1 MQQNKPLIHTK
12 KKLVLLACMLSSAV
26 AAAAQPAGEVL
37 SQKAG
42 IPWPTVIAHRG
53 ASYAA
58 PEETVPAYTAARDI
72 GADYLELD
80 LQRTKDGVL
89 IALHDNTL
97 KRTTNVAD
105 VFPDRAGNPI
115 NTFTLAEI
123 KQLDAGSWFN
133 KAHPERARPGYV
145 GLKILTLDEV
155 IDIAQGG
162 ENHPGLYL
170 ETKVPDQF
178 PGIEHDLQQLLK
190 KRGLLDPVNAPA
202 GFDKTK
208 HNGTGFTNGRV
219 ILQTFEKPSLTLL
232 NKEMPNVP
240 KILLLWLG
248 DGYEDIKGKTYE
260 QSGAKDYPSYY
271 ANVEVKDTATFEAW
285 LDFAKANGATGT
297 GPAAKLKNGGEWS
310 YMDMVKP
317 WMNKMTHDKGMVVHA
332 YTVDD
337 PVDFKSLSEQ
347 GVDGFFT
354 NRADVLLEY
363 YGRKPAVSLDQ
374 TLVKIGY
381 AKQEK

>member
-1 MQQNKPLIHTK
+1 MKIK
-12 KKLVLLACMLSSAV
+12 KSQVITSVKTTLLMCVLSSAI
-26 AAAAQPAGEVL
+26 AAAAQPVGEVL
-37 SQKAG
+37 SKKAG

-53 ASYAA
+53 ASFAA
-58 PEETVPAYTAARDI
+58 PEETIPAYTAARDI

-89 IALHDNTL
+89 IALHDNNL
-97 KRTTNVAD
+97 KRTTNIAD
-105 VFPDRAGNPI
+105 VFPDRAANPI
-115 NTFTLAEI
+115 NTFTLSEI

-133 KAHPERARPGYV
+133 KAHPDRARPGYA

-155 IDIAQGG
+155 IDIAQAGD
-162 ENHPGLYL
+162 NHPGLYL

-190 KRGLLDPVNAPA
+190 KRGLLDAVKAPP
-202 GFDKTK
+202 GFDPSK
-208 HNGTGFTNGRV
+208 HNGTGFTKGRV
-219 ILQTFEKPSLTLL
+219 ILQTFEKPSLVLL
-232 NKEMPNVP
+232 NKEMPDVP

-271 ANVEVKDTATFEAW
+271 ANVEVKDTATFKAW

-297 GPAAKLKNGGEWS
+297 GPSAKLKNGGEWS
-310 YMDMVKP
+310 YMDMLKP
-317 WMNKMTHDKGMVVHA
+317 WMNKMTHDEGMVVHG
-332 YTVDD
+332 YTVDEV
-337 PVDFKSLSEQ
+337 VDFKALSQQ

-354 NRADVLLEY
+354 NRADVLLEF
-363 YGRKPAVSLDQ
+363 YGRKPAVSLDD
-374 TLVKIGY
+374 TLTRIGY
-381 AKQEK
+381 AKQ